1 MSTGIPVVATECVPQ
16 NLRIEGGCT
25 IVPTDDVQALSNA
38 MRQMMETDIDGQQL
52 SESVRQMASPE
63 VIGKRLSD
71 LFVELLVASR
81 HA

>member
-1 MSTGIPVVATECVPQ
+1 MISAGNTCA
-16 NLRIEGGCT
+16 EGA
-25 IVPTDDVQALSNA
+25 TDDVQALSNA
-38 MRQMMETDIDGQQL
+38 MRQMLETEIDGQQL
-52 SESVRQMASPE
+52 SDSVRQIASPE